1 MPSSLL
7 AIIISIITNL
17 YMYIDATDSSSV
29 LENTFYGDSFR
40 FGNYSFLTTTNS
52 NFLNAQGIFGYRF
65 VCSCK
70 CFCTFSFHF
79 HGKKLNSPN
88 GDRFLVLDPNDQMN
102 ICNYL
107 LLILY
112 HLHLQIPLMT

>member
-7 AIIISIITNL
+7 AIMISIITNL

-52 NFLNAQGIFGYRF
+52 YFLNAQGIFGYRF

-79 HGKKLNSPN
+79 HEKRLFPKTVT
-88 GDRFLVLDPNDQMN
+88 DF
-102 ICNYL
+102 
-107 LLILY
+107 
-112 HLHLQIPLMT
+112 